1 MTSIHVPNIITSA
14 YRYRKTL
21 ESFMDFT
28 LRDSGNPPS
37 YNNFEWYGSKVSHQE
52 AAYGDIVVGDKVV
65 GILLEIDEK
74 GYHVIYGEDTEAII
88 EKPLYIRRALVGVH
102 PLESARK
109 VSPKK
114 PWWKWLLP
122 I

>member
-1 MTSIHVPNIITSA
+1 MMSIHVPNIITSA
-14 YRYRKTL
+14 YRYRHTL
-21 ESFMDFT
+21 EPFMQFV
-28 LRDSGNPPS
+28 LRDSGNLPS
-37 YNNFEWYGSKVSHQE
+37 YGVWEDYGEKVLDNPC
-52 AAYGDIVVGDKVV
+52 YGDLVVGDKVV

-74 GYHVIYGEDTEAII
+74 GYHVIYGEDAEAII

-109 VSPKK
+109 VLPKK